1 MAVLHG
7 FELFCR
13 KMPVLFIPP
22 LRIPILP
29 EKIDRSVT
37 PDGVPPNYE
46 SALAELEA
54 LVARME
60 GGALNLEDSLHAYR
74 RGAVLVAYCQQ
85 QLEQVDQQVR
95 VLDGETLKAL
105 DRAVVR
111 GSEADDDDA

>member
-1 MAVLHG
+1 
-7 FELFCR
+7 
-13 KMPVLFIPP
+13 MPVLFIPS
-22 LRIPILP
+22 LRIHILP
-29 EKIDRSVT
+29 AKIDRSST

-60 GGALNLEDSLHAYR
+60 GGALNLEDSLQAYR

-105 DRAVVR
+105 DRAMVR
-111 GSEADDDDA
+111 GGDANGETGDEEN